1 LIHGSN
7 YSPISPP
14 EEYQKGFTTFCG
26 AKIDLSHPVLI
37 PRPETELMTRLAI
50 RDLILANLVPVHILD
65 IFSGSGCI
73 GTAIAKNIPYALVDF
88 RIIDSQAI
96 QTN

>member
-14 EEYQKGFTTFCG
+14 EEYQKGFNQLSVG

-73 GTAIAKNIPYALVDF
+73 GTAIAKNIPLCF
-88 RIIDSQAI
+88 S
-96 QTN
+96 